1 MAGVGLLNWP
11 QDRYLN
17 HYGLKI
23 SPNPSK
29 VKARV
34 LPSPSVQFGPGGQSK
49 VDTGDLVKGRWRLD
63 GRKFVLSNT
72 DKPIKAWGV
81 CVIQGRGSAPQP
93 AVEKFMQQFVSIYE
107 SHGGKISSHPTNGK
121 KPWMGP
127 GNLADGGELVAKAF
141 NACGNHYNARPSLMI
156 FIVNDRNADIY
167 RRIKKS
173 CDIRFGVP
181 SQCLQ
186 SKHVTACSP
195 QYISNVLMKVSPA
208 RTLQGAALYIPSCF
222 QKYANFDV

>member
-1 MAGVGLLNWP
+1 MTGVGLLNWQNDP
-11 QDRYLN
+11 YLL

-23 SPNPSK
+23 SNTPSK

-34 LPSPSVQFGPGGQSK
+34 LPSPDVQFAAGSQKAK
-49 VDTGDLVKGRWRLD
+49 VDTKDLVQGRWRLD
-63 GRKFVLSNT
+63 GRKFALPNT
-72 DKPIKAWGV
+72 EKPIKAWGV
-81 CVIQGRGSAPQP
+81 CVIQGRGACPQP

-107 SHGGKISSHPTNGK
+107 SHGGKITPHPNHGK

-141 NACGNHYNARPSLMI
+141 NACGNHYNTRPGLMI
-156 FIVNDRNADIY
+156 FIVNDRNADCY

-181 SQCLQ
+181 SQVLQ
-186 SKHVTACSP
+186 SKHVMACSP

-208 RTLQGAALYIPSCF
+208 DTVP
-222 QKYANFDV
+222 K